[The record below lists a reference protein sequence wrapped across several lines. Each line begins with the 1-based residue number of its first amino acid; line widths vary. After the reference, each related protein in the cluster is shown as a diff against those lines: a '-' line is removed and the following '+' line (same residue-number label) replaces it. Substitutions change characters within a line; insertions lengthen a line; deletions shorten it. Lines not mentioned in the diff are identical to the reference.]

1 MSVALAEKRRII
13 EAMKSTGTAVMAVN
27 SVGREVSESECF
39 GFEESI

>member
-27 SVGREVSESECF
+27 SVEKCLNQNILDL
-39 GFEESI
+39 ESI